1 MKNLDDIPLSD
12 VERVAIGEAAR
23 LLRAKYP
30 VKSIVLFGSKS
41 RSDADPES
49 DIDLLVLT
57 TRLLTRE
64 ERHDISDLL
73 FPIQLQH
80 DVVISPLIVHAEEW
94 ESGLISV
101 LPIHDEVEEQGVLA

>member
-1 MKNLDDIPLSD
+1 MKKLDDIPLSNA
-12 VERVAIGEAAR
+12 ERAAIGEAGR

-30 VKSIVLFGSKS
+30 IESIVLFGSKS
-41 RSDADPES
+41 RGDDDPES

-57 TRLLTRE
+57 SRLLTRE
-64 ERHDISDLL
+64 ERHEISDLL
-73 FPIQLQH
+73 FPIQLQY

-101 LPIHDEVEEQGVLA
+101 LPIRYEVEEQGVPA

>member
-1 MKNLDDIPLSD
+1 VKNLDDIRLSD
-12 VERVAIGEAAR
+12 PERCAIEEAAR
-23 LLRAKYP
+23 LLRANYP

-41 RSDADPES
+41 RGDDDPES

-64 ERHDISDLL
+64 ERHEISDLL
-73 FPIQLQH
+73 FPIQLRH

-101 LPIHDEVEEQGVLA
+101 LPIHAEVTEQGVSA